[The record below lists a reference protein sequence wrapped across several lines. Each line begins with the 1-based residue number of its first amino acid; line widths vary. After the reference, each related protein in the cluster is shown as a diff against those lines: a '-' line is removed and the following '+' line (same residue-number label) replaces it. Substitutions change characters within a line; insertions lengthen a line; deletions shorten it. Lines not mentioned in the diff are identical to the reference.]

1 MAGDRSRYTVGGLAS
16 EAVSASL
23 AAWMADGT
31 LDSDDHAAVRRVLL
45 DAAIAVDTCRA
56 ECEAGEA
63 SGYQFGRTVALL
75 QAALDNARKGT
86 AGVGDDVDDFIASL
100 GSGPS

>member
-1 MAGDRSRYTVGGLAS
+1 VAGEKSRYTVGGPAHQ
-16 EAVSASL
+16 AVTTSL
-23 AAWMADGT
+23 AAWIADGD
-31 LDSDDHAAVRRVLL
+31 LADDSYAAVRGVLL

-56 ECEAGEA
+56 EVEAGEA
-63 SGYQFGRTVALL
+63 SGYQFARTVALL
-75 QAALDNARKGT
+75 QAALDNARRGT